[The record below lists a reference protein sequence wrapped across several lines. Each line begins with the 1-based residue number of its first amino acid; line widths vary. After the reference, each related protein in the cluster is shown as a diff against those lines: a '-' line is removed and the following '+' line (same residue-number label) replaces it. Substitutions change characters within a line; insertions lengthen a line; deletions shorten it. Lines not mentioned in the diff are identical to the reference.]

1 VTINDVEP
9 ALSVEEEA
17 EGDVVV
23 VVGVVVD
30 VVGAAVVGVVVDG
43 VVVDVVASLAGVVVL
58 VVSLAG
64 VEETVVDGV
73 VVEDV
78 TSARAAP
85 AGPAAMTRPARDAAP
100 KERNRV
106 RNVRDAHVDLAAV
119 PTRAKRPRWFWDPT
133 IRPRFHTRGTPSG
146 TSKANGSVS
155 PLARPGQR

>member
-1 VTINDVEP
+1 MINDVVP
-9 ALSVEEEA
+9 TLSGEEV
-17 EGDVVV
+17 EGDVVE

-30 VVGAAVVGVVVDG
+30 VVAVAVVGVVVDG
-43 VVVDVVASLAGVVVL
+43 VVVDVVASLAEVVL
-58 VVSLAG
+58 VVSAG

-106 RNVRDAHVDLAAV
+106 RNVRDAPVDLAAV
-119 PTRAKRPRWFWDPT
+119 PTRAKRPRWFLDPT
-133 IRPRFHTRGTPSG
+133 IRPRFHTRSAPSG
-146 TSKANGSVS
+146 TSKRMGRSHHWLAPGNGD
-155 PLARPGQR
+155 R